1 MNKDYEDLRNK
12 ARSFGLNFD
21 VIIQE
26 AQDQIAKAIMPE
38 IQGRIESAV
47 KTNVPTLQE
56 IVELLAA
63 RIPVPKV
70 NIEDVVNQVVTRIP
84 TSGAVEEARIIKQVK
99 DALNADMLATLNEF
113 KMAVAEQLKQIRDG
127 NARMIEQIFAQNKD
141 SIIQAIN
148 QNLTEQLKNL
158 SPAGISGGTGP
169 MDKYLPFLE
178 KMFGGTQAQP
188 EDFLD
193 KMEREMGRYQRLQ
206 AIFGGGQPANQPETM
221 FNVAQKALIEGVKI
235 GTRGR
240 TVVVS
245 DPKAFTGPST
255 GYLNR
260 PKKSPSVDPIVAK
273 L

>member
-12 ARSFGLNFD
+12 AKSFGFNFD

-26 AQDQIAKAIMPE
+26 AQEQIIKAILPE

-47 KTNVPTLQE
+47 KANVPTLQE
-56 IVELLAA
+56 IVELLAN
-63 RIPVPKV
+63 RIPMPKV
-70 NIEDVVNQVVTRIP
+70 NIEDVVNQVVARIP

-99 DALNADMLATLNEF
+99 DDLQDEMLATLNEF
-113 KMAVAEQLKQIRDG
+113 KLLVADQLKQIREG
-127 NARMIEQIFAQNKD
+127 NARQIEQMFVQNKD
-141 SIIQAIN
+141 VIIQTIN
-148 QNLTEQLKNL
+148 QNITDQLKNL
-158 SPAGISGGTGP
+158 SPAGMSGGNGP

-178 KMFGGTQAQP
+178 KMFGANQAQP

-221 FNVAQKALIEGVKI
+221 FNIAQKALIEGVKI

-245 DPKAFTGPST
+245 DPKAFTGPSI
-255 GYLNR
+255 GFLNR